1 MTNLWNLKTK
11 NIKMSSKFWI
21 YYLQIYNFKN
31 RLKSHKNSPNYII
44 SPTYS
49 MLQGREYRLLVLGEE
64 KCMTF
69 GDLAQ
74 IFMLFLFI
82 DKNIPC
88 SFFFAK
94 FCNFSK
100 IDGNW
105 NVFQKL
111 NNIFQIISK
120 IYIYIYINFETLLR
134 PHYNLSPKQLSFIF
148 K

>member
-88 SFFFAK
+88 SFFAK
-94 FCNFSK
+94 FWNFSK
-100 IDGNW
+100 IDCNS

-120 IYIYIYINFETLLR
+120 IYIHIYKFWNLVAPTL
-134 PHYNLSPKQLSFIF
+134 
-148 K
+148 